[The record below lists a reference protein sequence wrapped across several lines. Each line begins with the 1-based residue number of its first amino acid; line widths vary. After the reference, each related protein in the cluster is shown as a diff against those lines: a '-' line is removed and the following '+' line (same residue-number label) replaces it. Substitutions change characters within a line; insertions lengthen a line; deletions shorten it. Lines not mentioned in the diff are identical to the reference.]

1 MKLAKHWI
9 AAGAL
14 LLASGWSALAQTI
27 SSPKGGLQLH
37 FALTN
42 EGVPTYR
49 LSFANGEEI
58 IRQSRLGLEMTDGKK
73 SFDKDLLHFAP
84 YGCPRLI
91 EGRLLRAR
99 DLQILIKRL
108 LPIGHL

>member
-1 MKLAKHWI
+1 MVA
-9 AAGAL
+9 
-14 LLASGWSALAQTI
+14 
-27 SSPKGGLQLH
+27 
-37 FALTN
+37 
-42 EGVPTYR
+42 
-49 LSFANGEEI
+49 
-58 IRQSRLGLEMTDGKK
+58 
-73 SFDKDLLHFAP
+73 DLLHFAP